1 MAKFEVTVTSR
12 AVEAAKRRTAFPYIL
27 SFFLPSHFQGLKK
40 VGSLQSPPGR
50 SSRHLRCWEKKKAL
64 HVVRMLY
71 GRNPLWIGWRKEG
84 KRGCHA
90 AAAAADDG

>member
-12 AVEAAKRRTAFPYIL
+12 AVEAAKRTDGLPIYPL
-27 SFFLPSHFQGLKK
+27 FLPSHFQGLKK

-50 SSRHLRCWEKKKAL
+50 SSRHLRPLLLLGEGEGFARGAN
-64 HVVRMLY
+64 VVWKESTMD
-71 GRNPLWIGWRKEG
+71 WRKEE

-90 AAAAADDG
+90 AAADDG